1 MQTEAHNPHLLA
13 SPSDWCYFNSS
24 CWCNKWEILFPIG
37 NVSVQSDY
45 CRGAGSGMELI
56 DTFASMEQTP
66 AARIQHVENDGAEPN
81 DFPKIQFKFIH
92 LS

>member
-1 MQTEAHNPHLLA
+1 MRNSISNWKT
-13 SPSDWCYFNSS
+13 SPYNLIIAGRWC
-24 CWCNKWEILFPIG
+24 W
-37 NVSVQSDY
+37 Q
-45 CRGAGSGMELI
+45 ELI

>member
-1 MQTEAHNPHLLA
+1 
-13 SPSDWCYFNSS
+13 
-24 CWCNKWEILFPIG
+24 
-37 NVSVQSDY
+37 
-45 CRGAGSGMELI
+45 MELI

-81 DFPKIQFKFIH
+81 YFPKIQFKFIH